1 MMIHSSLAALSSKP
15 CENWIKIINRTKDQ
29 RKVSEEIK
37 VEYKEGKPGVYNHL
51 PLYEIAKNLLTSI
64 L

>member
-1 MMIHSSLAALSSKP
+1 MMIHSSLAALSSNP

-37 VEYKEGKPGVYNHL
+37 VEYKEGKPGVYKITTIYL
-51 PLYEIAKNLLTSI
+51 CTR
-64 L
+64 